1 MSFTFFLIWL
11 VPEAAAKNIATML
24 VGRFLCG
31 LSGSAFMAVAGGTAG
46 DLFNRGQL
54 QTPMVMFTATGF
66 VGPSVGP
73 LVGGFIN
80 QYTSWRWTFYVLIIW
95 SAVDL
100 VLLALL
106 VPETYHPV
114 LLRNKA
120 RKLRKDTGDDRWV
133 APIEKM
139 NKSIPRTIATATR
152 RPFEL
157 LIFEPMCLNLC
168 ILSALLLGIVYLF
181 FGAFGIVFRGNYGFS
196 LWQLGLAFLG
206 LFVGMLCGAACDPI
220 VHRTY
225 VRLMRQREAAT
236 GEIGGSEP
244 EYRLPPAVSHSRSHV
259 LPGPLGGNRFRPLAG
274 EALSEKSC

>member
-1 MSFTFFLIWL
+1 
-11 VPEAAAKNIATML
+11 ML

-31 LSGSAFMAVAGGTAG
+31 LSGSAFMAVAGGTVG

-54 QTPMVMFTATGF
+54 QLPMVMFTATGF

-73 LVGGFIN
+73 VVGGFIN
-80 QYTSWRWTFYVLIIW
+80 QFASWRWTFYSLIIW
-95 SAVDL
+95 SAADL
-100 VLLALL
+100 ALLALL

-114 LLRNKA
+114 LLRAKA
-120 RKLRKDTGDDRWV
+120 AALRRDTGDARWV

-139 NKSIPRTIATATR
+139 KKSIPRTIATATK

-168 ILSALLLGIVYLF
+168 ILSALLLGIIYLF
-181 FGAFGIVFRGNYGFS
+181 FGAFGVVFTGNYGFS
-196 LWQLGLAFLG
+196 LWQQGLTFLG

-220 VHRTY
+220 VGWNY
-225 VRLMRQREAAT
+225 SRLVKEREAAT

-244 EYRLPPAVSHSRSHV
+244 EFRLPPAVSISFLV
-259 LPGPLGGNRFRPLAG
+259 
-274 EALSEKSC
+274 